1 MSFSQAVSGLNAA
14 AANLDTIGNN
24 ISNSATY
31 GFKGAN
37 VSFADVFAGSGA
49 GLGVKVA
56 GISQNFKDG
65 SITTTNRP
73 TDVAISGG
81 GFFRIEDQNGG
92 VFYSRNGEFGKDKN
106 GFLTN
111 MQGMRVTGYPV
122 QNVDGKNVV
131 QKGATPTPI
140 VIPTDMMNAS
150 ATDKIDMAVNLNS
163 GEEKI
168 DTLMHPFDPTDNDS
182 YSFSTNVTTYDS
194 LGNEHNVNLF
204 FVKTDDNKWQVHAQ
218 DSTTH
223 AKPIDLG
230 TIAYTDSGVLKD
242 FTPSVVLD
250 TTKFK
255 PLDDG
260 TGKPVLDA
268 KGNPV
273 IDPASKVPLLDAD
286 GNTTQN
292 KLVLESYKGSAAGT
306 IELSFTG
313 STQQKV
319 SESSVSKLAQNGYQA
334 GEFTNFRIEQDGS
347 IMATYSNQQ
356 SQVVGQIALANFAN
370 AGGLSSQGDNMW
382 SETNGSGSPIVG
394 VAGSGVFGK
403 LTNNALEASNVDM
416 SQELVN
422 MIVAQRNYQSNA
434 QTIKTQD
441 QILQTLVSLR

>member
-92 VFYSRNGEFGKDKN
+92 VFYSRNGEFGKNKD

-122 QNVDGKNVV
+122 QVVDGKNVV

-150 ATDKIDMAVNLNS
+150 ATDKINMAVNLNS
-163 GEEKI
+163 GEEKPAK
-168 DTLMHPFDPTDNDS
+168 TPFDSKDGDTYN
-182 YSFSTNVTTYDS
+182 FSTNVTTYDS
-194 LGNEHNVNLF
+194 LGNEHNLNLF
-204 FVKTDDNKWQVHAQ
+204 FVKTNDNEWKVYGQ
-218 DSTTH
+218 DTSTKIAGGAPTRH
-223 AKPIDLG
+223 QDLG
-230 TIAYTDSGVLKD
+230 TLKYTNAG
-242 FTPSVVLD
+242 
-250 TTKFK
+250 
-255 PLDDG
+255 
-260 TGKPVLDA
+260 
-268 KGNPV
+268 
-273 IDPASKVPLLDAD
+273 
-286 GNTTQN
+286 
-292 KLVLESYKGSAAGT
+292 VLESYTKTDMNIASLNGSAVGT
-306 IELSFTG
+306 IELDFTG

>member
-92 VFYSRNGEFGKDKN
+92 VFYSRNGEFGKNKD

-122 QNVDGKNVV
+122 QSVDGKNVV
-131 QKGATPTPI
+131 QKGATPAPI
-140 VIPTDMMNAS
+140 IIPTDMMNAS
-150 ATDKIDMAVNLNS
+150 ATNQLDMAVNLNS

-168 DTLMHPFDPTDNDS
+168 DTAKHPFDPTKNDS
-182 YSFSTNVTTYDS
+182 YNFSTNVTTYDS
-194 LGNEHNVNLF
+194 LGNEHNLNLF
-204 FVKTDDNKWQVHAQ
+204 FVKTDDNKWQVHSQ
-218 DSTTH
+218 DTSV
-223 AKPIDLG
+223 KPLKNIDLG
-230 TIAYTDSGVLKD
+230 TIEYTDAGVLKS
-242 FTPSVVLD
+242 FTPKD
-250 TTKFK
+250 
-255 PLDDG
+255 PL
-260 TGKPVLDA
+260 A
-268 KGNPV
+268 
-273 IDPASKVPLLDAD
+273 IASL
-286 GNTTQN
+286 N
-292 KLVLESYKGSAAGT
+292 GSAAGQ
-306 IELSFTG
+306 IKLDFTG

-319 SESSVSKLAQNGYQA
+319 AESSVSKLAQNGYQA

-370 AGGLSSQGDNMW
+370 PGGLSSQGDNMW

>member
-122 QNVDGKNVV
+122 QVVDGKNVV

-150 ATDKIDMAVNLNS
+150 ATDKINMAVNLNS
-163 GEEKI
+163 GEEKPAKA
-168 DTLMHPFDPTDNDS
+168 PFDSKDGDTYN
-182 YSFSTNVTTYDS
+182 FSTNVTTYDS
-194 LGNEHNVNLF
+194 LGNEHNLNLF
-204 FVKTDDNKWQVHAQ
+204 FVKTKDNEWKVYGQ
-218 DSTTH
+218 DTSTKDTAGAPSAH
-223 AKPIDLG
+223 QELG
-230 TIAYTDSGVLKD
+230 TLDYSTGGVLNS
-242 FTPSVVLD
+242 FTPAAV
-250 TTKFK
+250 T
-255 PLDDG
+255 P
-260 TGKPVLDA
+260 
-268 KGNPV
+268 
-273 IDPASKVPLLDAD
+273 PATPGFAIASL
-286 GNTTQN
+286 N
-292 KLVLESYKGSAAGT
+292 GSAPST
-306 IELSFTG
+306 ITLDFTG

>member
-122 QNVDGKNVV
+122 QVVDGKNVV

-150 ATDKIDMAVNLNS
+150 ATKKIDMAVNLNS
-163 GEEKI
+163 GEEKPAK
-168 DTLMHPFDPTDNDS
+168 TTFDPKDS
-182 YSFSTNVTTYDS
+182 DTYNFSTNVTTYDS
-194 LGNEHNVNLF
+194 LGNEHNLNLF
-204 FVKTDDNKWQVHAQ
+204 FVKTNDNEWKVYGQ
-218 DSTTH
+218 DTSTKTAGGAPTPH
-223 AKPIDLG
+223 QDLG
-230 TIAYTDSGVLKD
+230 TLKYTNAG
-242 FTPSVVLD
+242 
-250 TTKFK
+250 
-255 PLDDG
+255 
-260 TGKPVLDA
+260 
-268 KGNPV
+268 
-273 IDPASKVPLLDAD
+273 
-286 GNTTQN
+286 
-292 KLVLESYKGSAAGT
+292 VLESYTKTDMNIASLNGSAVGT
-306 IELSFTG
+306 IELDFTG

>member
-31 GFKGAN
+31 GFKGAT

-140 VIPTDMMNAS
+140 VIPTDMMQAS
-150 ATDKIDMAVNLNS
+150 ATDKVGINVNLNS
-163 GEEKI
+163 GSEVI
-168 DTLMHPFDPTDNDS
+168 DGVKVPDTKDPTKTILIPPTDPTFLPKSSDSDS
-182 YSFSTNVTTYDS
+182 YNFSTNVTTYDS
-194 LGNEHNVNLF
+194 LGNEHNINLF
-204 FVKTDDNKWQVHAQ
+204 FVKEDGSSNKWRVFAE
-218 DSTTH
+218 DNTGKTAMTEVGKLEYSN
-223 AKPIDLG
+223 D
-230 TIAYTDSGVLKD
+230 GVLKRGSD
-242 FTPSVVLD
+242 FKYEVDFAVNNGANDL
-250 TTKFK
+250 K
-255 PLDDG
+255 
-260 TGKPVLDA
+260 
-268 KGNPV
+268 
-273 IDPASKVPLLDAD
+273 
-286 GNTTQN
+286 
-292 KLVLESYKGSAAGT
+292 
-306 IELSFTG
+306 IEFDFTG

-356 SQVVGQIALANFAN
+356 SQVVGQIALASFAN
-370 AGGLSSQGDNMW
+370 PGGLSSQGDNMW

>member
-31 GFKGAN
+31 GFKGAT

-111 MQGMRVTGYPV
+111 MQGMRITGYPV
-122 QNVDGKNVV
+122 QSVDGKNVV

-150 ATDKIDMAVNLNS
+150 ATDKVDMTVNLNS
-163 GEEKI
+163 AEEPI
-168 DTLMHPFDPTDNDS
+168 DQTIHAFNPKDNDS
-182 YSFSTNVTTYDS
+182 YNFSTNVTTYDS
-194 LGNEHNVNLF
+194 LGNEHNLNLF
-204 FVKTDDNKWQVHAQ
+204 FVKTKDNEWEVHAQ
-218 DSTTH
+218 DSTTGEL
-223 AKPIDLG
+223 AQNLG
-230 TIAYTDSGVLKD
+230 KLVYKNNGVLDETATSIKN
-242 FTPSVVLD
+242 FTTV
-250 TTKFK
+250 
-255 PLDDG
+255 
-260 TGKPVLDA
+260 
-268 KGNPV
+268 
-273 IDPASKVPLLDAD
+273 
-286 GNTTQN
+286 
-292 KLVLESYKGSAAGT
+292 SYKGSETMDMAMNF
-306 IELSFTG
+306 IG

-319 SESSVSKLAQNGYQA
+319 AESSVSKLAQNGYQA

>member
-31 GFKGAN
+31 GFKGAS

-92 VFYSRNGEFGKDKN
+92 VFYSRNGEFGKNKD

-122 QNVDGKNVV
+122 QVVDGKNVV

-150 ATDKIDMAVNLNS
+150 ATDKINMAVNLNS
-163 GEEKI
+163 GEEKPAK
-168 DTLMHPFDPTDNDS
+168 TPFDSKDGDTYN
-182 YSFSTNVTTYDS
+182 FSTNVTTYDS
-194 LGNEHNVNLF
+194 LGNEHNLNLF
-204 FVKTDDNKWQVHAQ
+204 FVKTNDNEWKVYGQ
-218 DSTTH
+218 DTSTKTAGGAPTPH
-223 AKPIDLG
+223 QDLG
-230 TIAYTDSGVLKD
+230 TLKYTNAG
-242 FTPSVVLD
+242 
-250 TTKFK
+250 
-255 PLDDG
+255 
-260 TGKPVLDA
+260 
-268 KGNPV
+268 
-273 IDPASKVPLLDAD
+273 
-286 GNTTQN
+286 
-292 KLVLESYKGSAAGT
+292 VLESYTKTDMNIASLNGSAVGT
-306 IELSFTG
+306 IELDFTG

>member
-92 VFYSRNGEFGKDKN
+92 VFYSRNGEFGKNKD

-122 QNVDGKNVV
+122 QVVDGKNVV

-150 ATDKIDMAVNLNS
+150 ATDKINMAVNLNS
-163 GEEKI
+163 GEEKPAK
-168 DTLMHPFDPTDNDS
+168 TPFDSKDGDTYN
-182 YSFSTNVTTYDS
+182 FSTNVTTYDS
-194 LGNEHNVNLF
+194 LGNEHNLNLF
-204 FVKTDDNKWQVHAQ
+204 FVKTNDNEWKVYGQ
-218 DSTTH
+218 DTSTKTAGGAPTPH
-223 AKPIDLG
+223 QDLG
-230 TIAYTDSGVLKD
+230 TLKYTNAG
-242 FTPSVVLD
+242 
-250 TTKFK
+250 
-255 PLDDG
+255 
-260 TGKPVLDA
+260 
-268 KGNPV
+268 
-273 IDPASKVPLLDAD
+273 
-286 GNTTQN
+286 
-292 KLVLESYKGSAAGT
+292 VLESYTKTDMNIASLNGSAVGT
-306 IELSFTG
+306 IELDFTG

>member
-92 VFYSRNGEFGKDKN
+92 VFYSRNGEFGKNKD

-122 QNVDGKNVV
+122 QVVDGKNVV

-150 ATDKIDMAVNLNS
+150 ATDKINMAVNLNS
-163 GEEKI
+163 GEEKPAK
-168 DTLMHPFDPTDNDS
+168 TPFDSKDGDTYN
-182 YSFSTNVTTYDS
+182 FSTNVTTYDS
-194 LGNEHNVNLF
+194 LGNEHNLNLF
-204 FVKTDDNKWQVHAQ
+204 FVKTNDNEWKVYGQ
-218 DSTTH
+218 DTSTKTAGGAPTPH
-223 AKPIDLG
+223 QDLG
-230 TIAYTDSGVLKD
+230 TLKYTNAGVLD
-242 FTPSVVLD
+242 SY
-250 TTKFK
+250 TKT
-255 PLDDG
+255 DM
-260 TGKPVLDA
+260 
-268 KGNPV
+268 N
-273 IDPASKVPLLDAD
+273 IASL
-286 GNTTQN
+286 N
-292 KLVLESYKGSAAGT
+292 GSAAGT
-306 IELSFTG
+306 IELDFTG

>member
-65 SITTTNRP
+65 NITTTNRP

-81 GFFRIEDQNGG
+81 GFFRIEDSNGG

-106 GFLTN
+106 GYLTN
-111 MQGMRVTGYPV
+111 MQGMRITGYPV
-122 QNVDGKNVV
+122 QSVDGKNVV

-140 VIPTDMMNAS
+140 IIPTDMMNAS
-150 ATDKIDMAVNLNS
+150 ATDKLDITVNLNS
-163 GEEKI
+163 GEEKVDAI
-168 DTLMHPFDPTDNDS
+168 THPFDPKDNDS
-182 YSFSTNVTTYDS
+182 YTWSTNSTTYDS
-194 LGNEHNVNLF
+194 LGNEHNINLF

-218 DSTTH
+218 DVTTGD
-223 AKPIDLG
+223 APKDLG
-230 TIAYTDSGVLKD
+230 TLVYKDNGVLDEAATKINA
-242 FTPSVVLD
+242 FTS
-250 TTKFK
+250 TSF
-255 PLDDG
+255 
-260 TGKPVLDA
+260 
-268 KGNPV
+268 
-273 IDPASKVPLLDAD
+273 
-286 GNTTQN
+286 
-292 KLVLESYKGSAAGT
+292 KGSQAMNIAMN
-306 IELSFTG
+306 FNG
-313 STQQKV
+313 SSQQKV
-319 SESSVSKLAQNGYQA
+319 AESSVSKLAQNGYQA
-334 GEFTNFRIEQDGS
+334 GEFTNFRIEADGS

-370 AGGLSSQGDNMW
+370 PGGLNSQGDNMW

-441 QILQTLVSLR
+441 QILQTLVSMR

>member
-122 QNVDGKNVV
+122 QVVDGKNVV

-150 ATDKIDMAVNLNS
+150 ATDKINMAVNLNS
-163 GEEKI
+163 GEEKPAKA
-168 DTLMHPFDPTDNDS
+168 PFDSKDGDTYN
-182 YSFSTNVTTYDS
+182 FSTNVTTYDS
-194 LGNEHNVNLF
+194 LGNEHNLNLF
-204 FVKTDDNKWQVHAQ
+204 FVKTNDNEWKVYGQ
-218 DSTTH
+218 DTSTKTAGGAPTPH
-223 AKPIDLG
+223 QDLG
-230 TIAYTDSGVLKD
+230 TLKYTNAG
-242 FTPSVVLD
+242 
-250 TTKFK
+250 
-255 PLDDG
+255 
-260 TGKPVLDA
+260 
-268 KGNPV
+268 
-273 IDPASKVPLLDAD
+273 
-286 GNTTQN
+286 
-292 KLVLESYKGSAAGT
+292 VLESYTKTDMNIASLNGSAAGT
-306 IELSFTG
+306 IELDFTG

>member
-1 MSFSQAVSGLNAA
+1 MAFSQAVSGLNAA
-14 AANLDTIGNN
+14 AANLDAIGNN

-31 GFKGAN
+31 GFKGAT

-122 QNVDGKNVV
+122 ITDPATGKNVV
-131 QKGATPTPI
+131 QKGATPAPI

-150 ATDKIDMAVNLNS
+150 ETSTLDMTVNLNS
-163 GEEKI
+163 DEDKPTIG
-168 DTLMHPFDPTDNDS
+168 FDVTKADS
-182 YSFSTNVTTYDS
+182 YNFSTNVTTYDS
-194 LGNEHNVNLF
+194 LGNEHNLNLF
-204 FVKTDDNKWQVHAQ
+204 FVKTDDNKWDVHVKDTTTGAAAQ
-218 DSTTH
+218 R
-223 AKPIDLG
+223 LG
-230 TIAYTDSGVLKD
+230 EIEYEKNGVLKKAALAD
-242 FTPSVVLD
+242 FT
-250 TTKFK
+250 T
-255 PLDDG
+255 
-260 TGKPVLDA
+260 A
-268 KGNPV
+268 
-273 IDPASKVPLLDAD
+273 
-286 GNTTQN
+286 
-292 KLVLESYKGSAAGT
+292 SYKGSEAGT
-306 IELSFTG
+306 IKLDLAG

-319 SESSVSKLAQNGYQA
+319 AESSVSKLAQNGYQA

>member
-122 QNVDGKNVV
+122 QVVDGKNVV

-163 GEEKI
+163 GEAKPAKA
-168 DTLMHPFDPTDNDS
+168 PFDAKDGDTYN
-182 YSFSTNVTTYDS
+182 FSTNVTTYDS
-194 LGNEHNVNLF
+194 LGNEHNLNLF
-204 FVKTDDNKWQVHAQ
+204 FVKTDDNKWQAYAQ
-218 DSTTH
+218 DTSTTPL
-223 AKPIDLG
+223 KSIDLG
-230 TIAYTDSGVLKD
+230 EIEYTNSGVLKS
-242 FTPSVVLD
+242 FTPKD
-250 TTKFK
+250 
-255 PLDDG
+255 PL
-260 TGKPVLDA
+260 T
-268 KGNPV
+268 
-273 IDPASKVPLLDAD
+273 IDSL
-286 GNTTQN
+286 N
-292 KLVLESYKGSAAGT
+292 GSAAGT
-306 IELSFTG
+306 IALDFTG

-370 AGGLSSQGDNMW
+370 PGGLSSQGDNMW

>member
-1 MSFSQAVSGLNAA
+1 MAFSQAVSGLNAA

-31 GFKGAN
+31 GFKGAT

-49 GLGVKVA
+49 GLGVKVS

-122 QNVDGKNVV
+122 VPDPTTGKNIV

-150 ATDKIDMAVNLNS
+150 ETTTLDITVNLNS
-163 GEEKI
+163 DEDKP
-168 DTLMHPFDPTDNDS
+168 TVSFDVAKTDS
-182 YSFSTNVTTYDS
+182 YNFSTNVTTYDS
-194 LGNEHNVNLF
+194 LGNEHNLNLF
-204 FVKTDDNKWQVHAQ
+204 FVKKDDNKWDVYAKDTTTGAAAQ
-218 DSTTH
+218 N
-223 AKPIDLG
+223 LG
-230 TIAYTDSGVLKD
+230 EIEYEKNGVLKAGALAN
-242 FTPSVVLD
+242 FT
-250 TTKFK
+250 T
-255 PLDDG
+255 
-260 TGKPVLDA
+260 
-268 KGNPV
+268 
-273 IDPASKVPLLDAD
+273 DP
-286 GNTTQN
+286 
-292 KLVLESYKGSAAGT
+292 YKGSKGGSIKLDLA
-306 IELSFTG
+306 G

-370 AGGLSSQGDNMW
+370 PGGLNSQGDNMW

>member
-122 QNVDGKNVV
+122 VSDPATGKNIV
-131 QKGATPTPI
+131 QKGATPAPI

-150 ATDKIDMAVNLNS
+150 ETSTLDMTVNLNS
-163 GEEKI
+163 DEDKPA
-168 DTLMHPFDPTDNDS
+168 TAFDVNKTDS
-182 YSFSTNVTTYDS
+182 YNFSTNVTTYDS
-194 LGNEHNVNLF
+194 LGNEHNLNLF
-204 FVKTDDNKWQVHAQ
+204 FVKKDDNKWDVYVKDTTTGAAAQ
-218 DSTTH
+218 N
-223 AKPIDLG
+223 LG
-230 TIAYTDSGVLKD
+230 EIEYEKNGVLKTANLAD
-242 FTPSVVLD
+242 FTTD
-250 TTKFK
+250 
-255 PLDDG
+255 
-260 TGKPVLDA
+260 
-268 KGNPV
+268 
-273 IDPASKVPLLDAD
+273 
-286 GNTTQN
+286 
-292 KLVLESYKGSAAGT
+292 SYKGSETGS
-306 IELSFTG
+306 IKLDFTG

-319 SESSVSKLAQNGYQA
+319 AESSVSKLAQNGYQA

-370 AGGLSSQGDNMW
+370 PGGLSSQGDNMW

>member
-1 MSFSQAVSGLNAA
+1 MAFSQAVSGLNAA

-31 GFKGAN
+31 GFKGAT

-49 GLGVKVA
+49 GLGVKVS

-111 MQGMRVTGYPV
+111 MQGMRVTGYPTTM
-122 QNVDGKNVV
+122 DPATGKTVV
-131 QKGATPTPI
+131 QKGSTPSPI

-150 ATDKIDMAVNLNS
+150 ATNKLDMAINLNS
-163 GEEKI
+163 GEEAI
-168 DTLMHPFDPTDNDS
+168 DVATHPFDPKDNDS
-182 YSFSTNVTTYDS
+182 YNFSTNVTTYDS
-194 LGNEHNVNLF
+194 LGNEHNLNLF
-204 FVKTDDNKWQVHAQ
+204 FVKNKDNEWQVHAQ
-218 DSTTH
+218 DTTTGE
-223 AKPIDLG
+223 AAQDLG
-230 TIAYTDSGVLKD
+230 KLVYKDNGVLD
-242 FTPSVVLD
+242 D
-250 TTKFK
+250 AATTITNF
-255 PLDDG
+255 
-260 TGKPVLDA
+260 A
-268 KGNPV
+268 
-273 IDPASKVPLLDAD
+273 AA
-286 GNTTQN
+286 
-292 KLVLESYKGSAAGT
+292 SYKGSQAMDVA
-306 IELSFTG
+306 LNFAG

-370 AGGLSSQGDNMW
+370 PGGLNSQGDNMW

>member
-31 GFKGAN
+31 GFKGAT

-49 GLGVKVA
+49 GLGVKVS

-81 GFFRIEDQNGG
+81 GFFRIEDSNGG

-106 GFLTN
+106 GYLTN
-111 MQGMRVTGYPV
+111 MQGMRITGYPV

-140 VIPTDMMNAS
+140 IIPTDMMNAS
-150 ATDKIDMAVNLNS
+150 ATDKMDMTVNLNS
-163 GEEKI
+163 AEEAI
-168 DTLMHPFDPTDNDS
+168 DQTTHKFDPKDNEWS
-182 YSFSTNVTTYDS
+182 VY
-194 LGNEHNVNLF
+194 
-204 FVKTDDNKWQVHAQ
+204 AQ
-218 DSTTH
+218 DTTTGEP
-223 AKPIDLG
+223 AQDLG
-230 TIAYTDSGVLKD
+230 KLVYKDNGVLDETAPKLKN
-242 FTPSVVLD
+242 FTTV
-250 TTKFK
+250 
-255 PLDDG
+255 
-260 TGKPVLDA
+260 A
-268 KGNPV
+268 
-273 IDPASKVPLLDAD
+273 
-286 GNTTQN
+286 
-292 KLVLESYKGSAAGT
+292 YKGSQPMDM
-306 IELSFTG
+306 EMNFSG

-319 SESSVSKLAQNGYQA
+319 AESSVSKLAQNGYQA
-334 GEFTNFRIEQDGS
+334 GEFTNFRIEPDGS

-370 AGGLSSQGDNMW
+370 PGGLSSQGDNMW

-441 QILQTLVSLR
+441 QILQTLVSMR

>member
-56 GISQNFKDG
+56 GINQNFKDG

-92 VFYSRNGEFGKDKN
+92 VFYSRNGEFGKNKD

-111 MQGMRVTGYPV
+111 MQGMRITGYPV
-122 QNVDGKNVV
+122 QTVDGKNVV
-131 QKGATPTPI
+131 QKGATPAPI

-150 ATDKIDMAVNLNS
+150 ATNKLDMAVNLNS
-163 GEEKI
+163 GEDKI
-168 DTLMHPFDPTDNDS
+168 DAVKHPFDPKDNDS
-182 YSFSTNVTTYDS
+182 YNFSTNVTTYDS

-204 FVKTDDNKWQVHAQ
+204 FVKTDDNKWDVHAQ
-218 DSTTH
+218 DSTTNE
-223 AKPIDLG
+223 AAQKLG
-230 TIAYTDSGVLKD
+230 TLAYKDNGVLD
-242 FTPSVVLD
+242 EVA
-250 TTKFK
+250 TTMGNFK
-255 PLDDG
+255 
-260 TGKPVLDA
+260 A
-268 KGNPV
+268 
-273 IDPASKVPLLDAD
+273 A
-286 GNTTQN
+286 
-292 KLVLESYKGSAAGT
+292 SYKGSQAMDVA
-306 IELSFTG
+306 LNFKG

>member
-31 GFKGAN
+31 GFKGAT

-92 VFYSRNGEFGKDKN
+92 VFYSRNGEFGKNKD

-111 MQGMRVTGYPV
+111 MQGMRITGYPV
-122 QNVDGKNVV
+122 QVVDGKNVV

-150 ATDKIDMAVNLNS
+150 ATNKIDMAVNLNS
-163 GEEKI
+163 GEEKPAK
-168 DTLMHPFDPTDNDS
+168 TTFDPKDS
-182 YSFSTNVTTYDS
+182 DTYNFSTNVTTYDS
-194 LGNEHNVNLF
+194 LGNEHNLNLF
-204 FVKTDDNKWQVHAQ
+204 FVKTNDNEWKVYGQ
-218 DSTTH
+218 DTSTKAAGGAPTPH
-223 AKPIDLG
+223 QDLG
-230 TIAYTDSGVLKD
+230 TLKYTNAG
-242 FTPSVVLD
+242 
-250 TTKFK
+250 
-255 PLDDG
+255 
-260 TGKPVLDA
+260 
-268 KGNPV
+268 
-273 IDPASKVPLLDAD
+273 
-286 GNTTQN
+286 
-292 KLVLESYKGSAAGT
+292 VLESYTKTDMDIASLNGSAASK
-306 IELSFTG
+306 IELDFTG

>member
-92 VFYSRNGEFGKDKN
+92 VFYSRNGEFGKNKD

-122 QNVDGKNVV
+122 QVVDGKNVV

-150 ATDKIDMAVNLNS
+150 ATDKINMAVNLNS
-163 GEEKI
+163 GEEKPAKA
-168 DTLMHPFDPTDNDS
+168 PFDSKDGDTYN
-182 YSFSTNVTTYDS
+182 FSTNVTTYDS
-194 LGNEHNVNLF
+194 LGNEHNLNLF
-204 FVKTDDNKWQVHAQ
+204 FVKTNDNEWKVYGQ
-218 DSTTH
+218 DTSTKTAGGAPTPH
-223 AKPIDLG
+223 QDLG
-230 TIAYTDSGVLKD
+230 TLKYTNAG
-242 FTPSVVLD
+242 
-250 TTKFK
+250 
-255 PLDDG
+255 
-260 TGKPVLDA
+260 
-268 KGNPV
+268 
-273 IDPASKVPLLDAD
+273 
-286 GNTTQN
+286 
-292 KLVLESYKGSAAGT
+292 VLESYTKTDMDIASLNGSAASK
-306 IELSFTG
+306 IELDFTG

>member
-92 VFYSRNGEFGKDKN
+92 VFYSRNGEFGKNKD

-122 QNVDGKNVV
+122 QVVDGKNVV

-150 ATDKIDMAVNLNS
+150 ATDKINMAVNLNS
-163 GEEKI
+163 GEEKPAKAPFNAKDG
-168 DTLMHPFDPTDNDS
+168 DTYN
-182 YSFSTNVTTYDS
+182 FSTNVTTYDS
-194 LGNEHNVNLF
+194 LGNEHNLNLF
-204 FVKTDDNKWQVHAQ
+204 FVKANDNEWKVYGQ
-218 DSTTH
+218 DTSTKTAGGAPTPH
-223 AKPIDLG
+223 QDLG
-230 TIAYTDSGVLKD
+230 TLKYTNAG
-242 FTPSVVLD
+242 
-250 TTKFK
+250 
-255 PLDDG
+255 
-260 TGKPVLDA
+260 
-268 KGNPV
+268 
-273 IDPASKVPLLDAD
+273 
-286 GNTTQN
+286 
-292 KLVLESYKGSAAGT
+292 VLESYTKTDMNIASLNGSAAGT
-306 IELSFTG
+306 IELDFTG

-382 SETNGSGSPIVG
+382 SETNASGSPIVG
-394 VAGSGVFGK
+394 VAGAGVFGK

>member
-92 VFYSRNGEFGKDKN
+92 VFYSRNGEFGKNKD

-122 QNVDGKNVV
+122 QVVDGKNVV

-150 ATDKIDMAVNLNS
+150 ATDKINMAVNLNS
-163 GEEKI
+163 GEEKPAKA
-168 DTLMHPFDPTDNDS
+168 PFDSKDGDTYN
-182 YSFSTNVTTYDS
+182 FSTNVTTYDS
-194 LGNEHNVNLF
+194 LGNEHNLNLF
-204 FVKTDDNKWQVHAQ
+204 FVKTSDNEWKVYGQ
-218 DSTTH
+218 DTSTKTAGGAPTPH
-223 AKPIDLG
+223 QDLG
-230 TIAYTDSGVLKD
+230 TLKYTNAG
-242 FTPSVVLD
+242 
-250 TTKFK
+250 
-255 PLDDG
+255 
-260 TGKPVLDA
+260 
-268 KGNPV
+268 
-273 IDPASKVPLLDAD
+273 
-286 GNTTQN
+286 
-292 KLVLESYKGSAAGT
+292 VLESYTKTDMNIASLNGSAAGT
-306 IELSFTG
+306 IELDFTG

>member
-150 ATDKIDMAVNLNS
+150 ATDKVDMTVNLNS
-163 GEEKI
+163 AEEII
-168 DTLMHPFDPTDNDS
+168 DQTTHAFDPKDNDS
-182 YSFSTNVTTYDS
+182 YNFSTNVTTYDS
-194 LGNEHNVNLF
+194 LGNEHNLNLF
-204 FVKTDDNKWQVHAQ
+204 FVKTKDNEWEVHAQ
-218 DSTTH
+218 DSTTGEP
-223 AKPIDLG
+223 AQNLG
-230 TIAYTDSGVLKD
+230 KLVYKNNGVLD
-242 FTPSVVLD
+242 EAATSINNFTTV
-250 TTKFK
+250 
-255 PLDDG
+255 
-260 TGKPVLDA
+260 
-268 KGNPV
+268 
-273 IDPASKVPLLDAD
+273 
-286 GNTTQN
+286 
-292 KLVLESYKGSAAGT
+292 SYKGSETMDMAMN
-306 IELSFTG
+306 FTG

-319 SESSVSKLAQNGYQA
+319 AESSVSKLAKNGYQA

>member
-92 VFYSRNGEFGKDKN
+92 VFYSRNGEFGKNKD

-122 QNVDGKNVV
+122 QVVDGKNVV

-150 ATDKIDMAVNLNS
+150 ATDKINMAVNLNS
-163 GEEKI
+163 GEEKP
-168 DTLMHPFDPTDNDS
+168 TKTPFDSKDGDTYN
-182 YSFSTNVTTYDS
+182 FSTNVTTYDS
-194 LGNEHNVNLF
+194 LGNEHNLNLF
-204 FVKTDDNKWQVHAQ
+204 FVKTNDNEWKVYGQ
-218 DSTTH
+218 DTSTKTAGGAPTPH
-223 AKPIDLG
+223 QDLG
-230 TIAYTDSGVLKD
+230 TLKYTNAGVLD
-242 FTPSVVLD
+242 SY
-250 TTKFK
+250 TKT
-255 PLDDG
+255 DM
-260 TGKPVLDA
+260 
-268 KGNPV
+268 N
-273 IDPASKVPLLDAD
+273 IASL
-286 GNTTQN
+286 N
-292 KLVLESYKGSAAGT
+292 GSAAGT
-306 IELSFTG
+306 IELDFTG

>member
-92 VFYSRNGEFGKDKN
+92 VFYSRNGEFGKNKD

-122 QNVDGKNVV
+122 QVVDGKNVV

-150 ATDKIDMAVNLNS
+150 ATDKINMTVNLNS
-163 GEEKI
+163 GEEKPAKAPFNAKDG
-168 DTLMHPFDPTDNDS
+168 DTYN
-182 YSFSTNVTTYDS
+182 FSTNVTTYDS
-194 LGNEHNVNLF
+194 LGNEHNLNLF
-204 FVKTDDNKWQVHAQ
+204 FVKANDNEWKVYGQ
-218 DSTTH
+218 DTSTKTAGGAPTPH
-223 AKPIDLG
+223 QDLG
-230 TIAYTDSGVLKD
+230 TLKYTNAG
-242 FTPSVVLD
+242 
-250 TTKFK
+250 
-255 PLDDG
+255 
-260 TGKPVLDA
+260 
-268 KGNPV
+268 
-273 IDPASKVPLLDAD
+273 
-286 GNTTQN
+286 
-292 KLVLESYKGSAAGT
+292 VLESYTKTDMNIASLNGSAAGT
-306 IELSFTG
+306 IELDFTG

-382 SETNGSGSPIVG
+382 SETNASGSPIVG
-394 VAGSGVFGK
+394 VAGAGVFGK

>member
-1 MSFSQAVSGLNAA
+1 MAFSQAVSGLNAA

-92 VFYSRNGEFGKDKN
+92 VFYSRNGEFGKNKD

-122 QNVDGKNVV
+122 QVVDGKNVV

-150 ATDKIDMAVNLNS
+150 ATDKINMAVNLNS
-163 GEEKI
+163 GEEKPAKA
-168 DTLMHPFDPTDNDS
+168 PFDSKDGDTYN
-182 YSFSTNVTTYDS
+182 FSTNVTTYDS
-194 LGNEHNVNLF
+194 LGNEHNLNLF
-204 FVKTDDNKWQVHAQ
+204 FVKTSDNEWKVYGQ
-218 DSTTH
+218 DTSTKTAGGAPTPH
-223 AKPIDLG
+223 QDLG
-230 TIAYTDSGVLKD
+230 TLKYTNAG
-242 FTPSVVLD
+242 
-250 TTKFK
+250 
-255 PLDDG
+255 
-260 TGKPVLDA
+260 
-268 KGNPV
+268 
-273 IDPASKVPLLDAD
+273 
-286 GNTTQN
+286 
-292 KLVLESYKGSAAGT
+292 VLESYTKTDMNIASLNGSAAGT
-306 IELSFTG
+306 IELDFTG

>member
-1 MSFSQAVSGLNAA
+1 MAFSQAVSGLNAA
-14 AANLDTIGNN
+14 TANLDTIGNN

-31 GFKGAN
+31 GFKGAT

-111 MQGMRVTGYPV
+111 MQGMRITGYPV
-122 QNVDGKNVV
+122 TADPATGKNVV

-140 VIPTDMMNAS
+140 IIPTDMMNAS
-150 ATDKIDMAVNLNS
+150 ETKALDMTVNLNS
-163 GEEKI
+163 DEDKPVGA
-168 DTLMHPFDPTDNDS
+168 FDVAKTDS
-182 YSFSTNVTTYDS
+182 YNFSTNVTTYDS
-194 LGNEHNVNLF
+194 LGNEHNLNLF
-204 FVKTDDNKWQVHAQ
+204 FVKTDDNKWDVHVKDATTGAAAQ
-218 DSTTH
+218 H
-223 AKPIDLG
+223 LG
-230 TIAYTDSGVLKD
+230 NIEYEKNGVLKTPNLQP
-242 FTPSVVLD
+242 FTVA
-250 TTKFK
+250 
-255 PLDDG
+255 G
-260 TGKPVLDA
+260 
-268 KGNPV
+268 
-273 IDPASKVPLLDAD
+273 
-286 GNTTQN
+286 
-292 KLVLESYKGSAAGT
+292 YKGSEAGE
-306 IELSFTG
+306 IKLDLAG

-319 SESSVSKLAQNGYQA
+319 AESSVSKLAQNGYQA
-334 GEFTNFRIEQDGS
+334 GEFTNYRIEQDGS

-356 SQVVGQIALANFAN
+356 TQVVGQIALANFAN
-370 AGGLSSQGDNMW
+370 PGGLNSQGDNMW

>member
-92 VFYSRNGEFGKDKN
+92 VFYSRNGEFGKNKD

-122 QNVDGKNVV
+122 QVVDGKNVV

-150 ATDKIDMAVNLNS
+150 ATDKINMAVNLNS
-163 GEEKI
+163 GEEKPAK
-168 DTLMHPFDPTDNDS
+168 TPFDSKDGDTYN
-182 YSFSTNVTTYDS
+182 FSTNVTTYDS
-194 LGNEHNVNLF
+194 LGNEHNLNLF
-204 FVKTDDNKWQVHAQ
+204 FVKTNDNEWKVYGQ
-218 DSTTH
+218 DTSTKIAGGAPTPH
-223 AKPIDLG
+223 QDLG
-230 TIAYTDSGVLKD
+230 SLKYTNAG
-242 FTPSVVLD
+242 
-250 TTKFK
+250 
-255 PLDDG
+255 
-260 TGKPVLDA
+260 
-268 KGNPV
+268 
-273 IDPASKVPLLDAD
+273 
-286 GNTTQN
+286 
-292 KLVLESYKGSAAGT
+292 VLESYTKTDMNIASLNGSAVGT
-306 IELSFTG
+306 IELDFTG

>member
-31 GFKGAN
+31 GFKGAT

-111 MQGMRVTGYPV
+111 MQGMRITGYPV
-122 QNVDGKNVV
+122 QSVDGKNVV

-150 ATDKIDMAVNLNS
+150 ATDKVDMTVNLNS
-163 GEEKI
+163 AEEPI
-168 DTLMHPFDPTDNDS
+168 DQTIHAFNPKDNDS
-182 YSFSTNVTTYDS
+182 YNFSTNVTTYDS
-194 LGNEHNVNLF
+194 LGNEHNLNLF
-204 FVKTDDNKWQVHAQ
+204 FVKTKDNEWEVHAQ
-218 DSTTH
+218 DSTTGEP
-223 AKPIDLG
+223 AQNLG
-230 TIAYTDSGVLKD
+230 KLVYKNNGVLDETATSIKN
-242 FTPSVVLD
+242 FTTV
-250 TTKFK
+250 
-255 PLDDG
+255 
-260 TGKPVLDA
+260 
-268 KGNPV
+268 
-273 IDPASKVPLLDAD
+273 
-286 GNTTQN
+286 
-292 KLVLESYKGSAAGT
+292 SYKGSETMDMAMNF
-306 IELSFTG
+306 IG

-319 SESSVSKLAQNGYQA
+319 AESSVSKLAQNGYQA

>member
-14 AANLDTIGNN
+14 AANLDSIGNN

-31 GFKGAN
+31 GFKGAT

-111 MQGMRVTGYPV
+111 MQGMRITGYPV
-122 QNVDGKNVV
+122 QVVDGKNVV

-150 ATDKIDMAVNLNS
+150 ATNKIDMAVNLNS
-163 GEEKI
+163 GEDKPAKA
-168 DTLMHPFDPTDNDS
+168 PFDAKDGDTYN
-182 YSFSTNVTTYDS
+182 FSTNVTTYDS
-194 LGNEHNVNLF
+194 LGNEHNLNLF
-204 FVKTDDNKWQVHAQ
+204 FVKTNDNEWKVYGQ
-218 DSTTH
+218 DTSTKTAGGTPTLH
-223 AKPIDLG
+223 QDLG
-230 TIAYTDSGVLKD
+230 TLKYTKSG
-242 FTPSVVLD
+242 
-250 TTKFK
+250 
-255 PLDDG
+255 
-260 TGKPVLDA
+260 
-268 KGNPV
+268 
-273 IDPASKVPLLDAD
+273 
-286 GNTTQN
+286 
-292 KLVLESYKGSAAGT
+292 VLESYTAAGVTPPALPSMSIDSLNGSAVGK
-306 IELSFTG
+306 IELDFTG

-319 SESSVSKLAQNGYQA
+319 AESSVSKLAQNGYQA

-370 AGGLSSQGDNMW
+370 PGGLSSQGDNMW

-394 VAGSGVFGK
+394 VAGAGVFGK

>member
-31 GFKGAN
+31 GFKGAS

-122 QNVDGKNVV
+122 QVVDGKNVV

-163 GEEKI
+163 GEAKPAKA
-168 DTLMHPFDPTDNDS
+168 PFDAKDS
-182 YSFSTNVTTYDS
+182 DTYNFSTNVTTYDS
-194 LGNEHNVNLF
+194 LGNEHNLNLF
-204 FVKTDDNKWQVHAQ
+204 FVKTDDNKWQAHAQ
-218 DSTTH
+218 DTSTTPL
-223 AKPIDLG
+223 KSIDLG
-230 TIAYTDSGVLKD
+230 EIEYTNSGVLKS
-242 FTPSVVLD
+242 FTP
-250 TTKFK
+250 K
-255 PLDDG
+255 
-260 TGKPVLDA
+260 DA
-268 KGNPV
+268 LTIN
-273 IDPASKVPLLDAD
+273 SL
-286 GNTTQN
+286 N
-292 KLVLESYKGSAAGT
+292 GSAAGT
-306 IELSFTG
+306 IALNFTG

-370 AGGLSSQGDNMW
+370 PGGLSSQGDNMW

>member
-14 AANLDTIGNN
+14 AANLDSIGNN

-31 GFKGAN
+31 GFKGAT

-122 QNVDGKNVV
+122 QVVDGKNVV

-150 ATDKIDMAVNLNS
+150 ATNKIDMAVNLNS
-163 GEEKI
+163 GEEKPAKA
-168 DTLMHPFDPTDNDS
+168 PFDAKDGDTYN
-182 YSFSTNVTTYDS
+182 FSTNVTTYDS
-194 LGNEHNVNLF
+194 LGNEHNLNLF
-204 FVKTDDNKWQVHAQ
+204 FVKTNDNEWKVYGQDTSTKAAGGAPTPAQ
-218 DSTTH
+218 
-223 AKPIDLG
+223 DLG
-230 TIAYTDSGVLKD
+230 TLKYTNAGVLD
-242 FTPSVVLD
+242 SY
-250 TTKFK
+250 TKT
-255 PLDDG
+255 DM
-260 TGKPVLDA
+260 
-268 KGNPV
+268 N
-273 IDPASKVPLLDAD
+273 IASL
-286 GNTTQN
+286 N
-292 KLVLESYKGSAAGT
+292 GSAVGK
-306 IELSFTG
+306 IELDFTG

-334 GEFTNFRIEQDGS
+334 GEFTNFRIEVDGS

>member
-92 VFYSRNGEFGKDKN
+92 VFYSRNGEFGKNKD

-122 QNVDGKNVV
+122 QVVDGKNVV

-150 ATDKIDMAVNLNS
+150 ATDKINMAVNLNS
-163 GEEKI
+163 GEEKPAKA
-168 DTLMHPFDPTDNDS
+168 PFDSKDGDTYN
-182 YSFSTNVTTYDS
+182 FSTNVTTYDS
-194 LGNEHNVNLF
+194 LGNEHNLNLF
-204 FVKTDDNKWQVHAQ
+204 FVKTNDNEWKVYGQ
-218 DSTTH
+218 DTSTKTAGGAPTPH
-223 AKPIDLG
+223 QDLG
-230 TIAYTDSGVLKD
+230 TLKYTNAG
-242 FTPSVVLD
+242 
-250 TTKFK
+250 
-255 PLDDG
+255 
-260 TGKPVLDA
+260 
-268 KGNPV
+268 
-273 IDPASKVPLLDAD
+273 
-286 GNTTQN
+286 
-292 KLVLESYKGSAAGT
+292 VLESYTKTDMNIASLNGSAVGT
-306 IELSFTG
+306 IELDFTG

>member
-31 GFKGAN
+31 GFKGAT

-111 MQGMRVTGYPV
+111 MQGMRITGYPV
-122 QNVDGKNVV
+122 QTVDGKNVV

-150 ATDKIDMAVNLNS
+150 ATDKINIAVNLNS
-163 GEEKI
+163 GEEKPAK
-168 DTLMHPFDPTDNDS
+168 TTFDPKDNDS
-182 YSFSTNVTTYDS
+182 YNFSTNVTTYDS
-194 LGNEHNVNLF
+194 LGNEHNLNLF
-204 FVKTDDNKWQVHAQ
+204 FVKTDNNKWQVHAQ
-218 DSTTH
+218 DTSTTPL
-223 AKPIDLG
+223 KEIDLG
-230 TIAYTDSGVLKD
+230 ELEYTDAGVLKS
-242 FTPSVVLD
+242 FTPKD
-250 TTKFK
+250 
-255 PLDDG
+255 PL
-260 TGKPVLDA
+260 A
-268 KGNPV
+268 
-273 IDPASKVPLLDAD
+273 IASL
-286 GNTTQN
+286 N
-292 KLVLESYKGSAAGT
+292 GSAAGA
-306 IELSFTG
+306 IELDFTG

-334 GEFTNFRIEQDGS
+334 GEFTNFRIEADGS

-370 AGGLSSQGDNMW
+370 PGGLSSQGDNMW

>member
-31 GFKGAN
+31 GFKSAN

-92 VFYSRNGEFGKDKN
+92 VFYSRNGEFGKNKD

-122 QNVDGKNVV
+122 QVVDGKNVV

-150 ATDKIDMAVNLNS
+150 ATDKINMAVNLNS
-163 GEEKI
+163 GEEKPAK
-168 DTLMHPFDPTDNDS
+168 TPFDSKDGDTYN
-182 YSFSTNVTTYDS
+182 FSTNVTTYDS
-194 LGNEHNVNLF
+194 LGNEHNLNLF
-204 FVKTDDNKWQVHAQ
+204 FVKTNDNEWKVYGQ
-218 DSTTH
+218 DTSTKTAGGAPTPH
-223 AKPIDLG
+223 QDLG
-230 TIAYTDSGVLKD
+230 TLKYTNAGVLD
-242 FTPSVVLD
+242 SY
-250 TTKFK
+250 TKT
-255 PLDDG
+255 DM
-260 TGKPVLDA
+260 
-268 KGNPV
+268 N
-273 IDPASKVPLLDAD
+273 IASL
-286 GNTTQN
+286 N
-292 KLVLESYKGSAAGT
+292 GSAAGT
-306 IELSFTG
+306 IELDFTG

>member
-92 VFYSRNGEFGKDKN
+92 VFYSRNGEFGKNKD

-122 QNVDGKNVV
+122 QVVDGKNVV

-150 ATDKIDMAVNLNS
+150 ATDKINMAVNLNS
-163 GEEKI
+163 GEEKPAKA
-168 DTLMHPFDPTDNDS
+168 PFDSKDGDTYN
-182 YSFSTNVTTYDS
+182 FSTNVTTYDS
-194 LGNEHNVNLF
+194 LGNEHNLNLF
-204 FVKTDDNKWQVHAQ
+204 FVKTNDNEWKVYGQ
-218 DSTTH
+218 DTSTKTAGGAPTPH
-223 AKPIDLG
+223 QDLG
-230 TIAYTDSGVLKD
+230 TLKYTNAG
-242 FTPSVVLD
+242 
-250 TTKFK
+250 
-255 PLDDG
+255 
-260 TGKPVLDA
+260 
-268 KGNPV
+268 
-273 IDPASKVPLLDAD
+273 
-286 GNTTQN
+286 
-292 KLVLESYKGSAAGT
+292 VLESYTKTDMNIASLNGSAAGT
-306 IELSFTG
+306 IELDFTG